1 MAGHSKSF
9 PWPSYYG
16 HYRYFEEQMD
26 QHGKVASLK
35 AEGNGVYQLVRTQG
49 DTLRVF
55 ICECYAFGIAEYIET
70 IEQLGHLD
78 AVIINSA
85 WCGYSH
91 DVKRHCRDRSIGLF
105 KIGGFMGAL
114 HRNDY
119 WAYLTD
125 HEEEYFKKQ
134 GWL

>member
-1 MAGHSKSF
+1 MAGHNESF
-9 PWPSYYG
+9 PWPSYYD
-16 HYRYFEEQMD
+16 HYKYFEGQMD
-26 QHGKVASLK
+26 RHGKVASLT
-35 AEGNGVYQLVRTQG
+35 AERNGIYQLTRTQG

-70 IEQLGHLD
+70 IEKLGRLD

-85 WCGYSH
+85 WCGYSP
-91 DVKRHCRDRSIGLF
+91 DAKRHCRDEGIGLF
-105 KIGGFMGAL
+105 KIGEFMGAL
-114 HRNDY
+114 HRDEY

-125 HEEEYFKKQ
+125 KEEECFKRQ